1 MISILGA
8 GAVGQLLAHKLTEA
22 SIDCQLIVR
31 AENNARSSL
40 WCLHDQEQQI
50 YHEIPPITASECDEL
65 GQVWLCV
72 KSHQLETA
80 LESISHAISDTTK
93 IVLFQNGMGHEQ
105 IALRF
110 VNPVQIY
117 FASNTHGAFTS
128 ETNTVHYAGRGSVTF
143 GSFHTTEP
151 SDFLSSN
158 VLEAVNGQWH
168 SDIKTVL
175 WQKLFINAV
184 INPLTAIYQCKN
196 GALLDHDKKPAVLAL
211 INENQRL
218 ADILDLN
225 FEQAIKDITLKVIQA
240 TAANNSSMLQDIQ
253 QGNITEINAI
263 NGYLLDQAA
272 KIGAQVPH
280 NWQLWSQ
287 FHIAHP
293 PLKSVAQQR
302 AKELD
307 TLSYQVTQQHGTEP
321 PFSGAYNLHQEKGIY
336 HCVCCE
342 SPLFRHDS
350 KFDAGCGWPSFDRAQ
365 DNKAIAY
372 KQDHSHG
379 MTRTEILC
387 AQCGSHLGHVFDDG
401 PTVTG
406 QRFCV
411 NSVSLNFKQDD
422 S

>member
-31 AENNARSSL
+31 PDREADSNT
-40 WCLHDQEQQI
+40 WCLYDTEQQF
-50 YHEIPPITASECDEL
+50 YNEIPTTTASECDEL

-105 IALRF
+105 IALQF
-110 VNPVQIY
+110 VNPHQLI
-117 FASNTHGAFTS
+117 FASNTHGAFTPES
-128 ETNTVHYAGRGSVTF
+128 NTVYYAGRGSITF
-143 GSFHTTEP
+143 GSLKITERP
-151 SDFLSSN
+151 DFLSSN
-158 VLEAVNGQWH
+158 ILEAVNGQWH
-168 SDIKTVL
+168 KDIKTVL
-175 WQKLFINAV
+175 WQKLFVNAV

-196 GALLDHDKKPAVLAL
+196 GALLEDSKKQTVLAL

-218 ADILDLN
+218 ADIFDLH
-225 FEQAIKDITLKVIQA
+225 FGQTLKDITFNVIRA
-240 TAANNSSMLQDIQ
+240 TATNNSSMLQDIQ

-272 KIGAQVPH
+272 RVDAPVPH
-280 NWQLWSQ
+280 NWQLWSE

-302 AKELD
+302 AKDLD
-307 TLSYQVTQQHGTEP
+307 SLSYQVTQQHGTEP
-321 PFSGAYNLHQEKGIY
+321 PFSGVYNLHREKGIY
-336 HCVCCE
+336 LCVCCE

-365 DNKAIAY
+365 DSKTIAY

-401 PTVTG
+401 PTETG

-411 NSVSLNFKQDD
+411 NSVSLNFKKDD
-422 S
+422 